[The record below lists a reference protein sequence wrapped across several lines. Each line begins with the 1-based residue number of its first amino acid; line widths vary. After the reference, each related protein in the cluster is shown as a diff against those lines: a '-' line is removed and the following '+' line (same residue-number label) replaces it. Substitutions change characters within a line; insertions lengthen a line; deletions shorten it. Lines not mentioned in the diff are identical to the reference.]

1 MDSATLEKYRKVLL
15 LAQQGATEGERKAA
29 QSVLSTMERR
39 YPGIGAEASAPPS
52 PEPSGA
58 FGFPPRGGSGFKP
71 SGRADPPQEEGFI
84 GSMWD
89 FLRNAAAGLRE
100 GMSLRERVVDVVEI
114 ETRVNSRT
122 ARFTVSIPLAELL
135 EVYEEF
141 GDEKTP
147 EIATIIASMVRDEL
161 IETLSMGLEEPL

>member
-1 MDSATLEKYRKVLL
+1 M
-15 LAQQGATEGERKAA
+15 
-29 QSVLSTMERR
+29 
-39 YPGIGAEASAPPS
+39 
-52 PEPSGA
+52 
-58 FGFPPRGGSGFKP
+58 
-71 SGRADPPQEEGFI
+71 

-100 GMSLRERVVDVVEI
+100 GMSLRERIVDVVGI

-122 ARFTVSIPLAELL
+122 ARFTVSVSLADLL

-161 IETLSMGLEEPL
+161 VEALSMGFEESP